1 MTTQTRESWHL
12 SKSVPVS
19 LILTLLVQT
28 AAIVWFLSTLSA
40 QVETNRTDI
49 VRHDTLIGRMAQD
62 SQRQDVTLGR
72 IEENVKEI
80 RRLLTSGN

>member
-1 MTTQTRESWHL
+1 MTTQTQESWHL

>member
-1 MTTQTRESWHL
+1 MQNNESWHL

-19 LILTLLVQT
+19 LIFTLVFQT
-28 AAIVWFLSTLSA
+28 VAIVWFLSTLNA

-49 VRHDTLIGRMAQD
+49 VRHDTLIERMARD

-80 RRLLTSGN
+80 RRILSDDR